1 MTAARYDLII
11 DQGSDFSLELT
22 VKESGSAKDLSKWHG
37 RAMLRKT
44 LESDAILL
52 NSNSVFAVNTH
63 LESDGSQ
70 AEANHGKVTL
80 DLPFSS
86 SDDIAA
92 GTYHYDL
99 EIYFNN
105 SADSTVAPTQVKR
118 LIGGI
123 ATIRREVT
131 R

>member
-1 MTAARYDLII
+1 MTAARYDLTI

-52 NSNSVFAVNTH
+52 NSNSVFVVNTH

-70 AEANHGKVTL
+70 ASANHGKVTL
-80 DLPFSS
+80 SLPFSS

-105 SADSTVAPTQVKR
+105 SA
-118 LIGGI
+118 
-123 ATIRREVT
+123 
-131 R
+131 